1 MTTFKITLAYD
12 GTDYIGWQRQAS
24 GTSIQGLLEDALG
37 ALDERDVAAAGAG
50 RTDAGVH
57 ALGQVASFT
66 LARALPCNTIVRALN
81 ARLPDAVRVLS
92 AEEARPSFHARFDA
106 RTKTYQYRIWNG
118 DVMPPFE
125 RRYAWHL
132 TGALD
137 VAAMCRAARL
147 IEGGHDFSA
156 FQSAGSDVATTVRTI
171 SVSRIADCGLRSDCG
186 SLDCGLR
193 SDCGSWID
201 DSMSTD
207 ESVRASIRNHN
218 PQSALLVY
226 EIAGDGFLRHM
237 VRAIV
242 GTLVEIGRG
251 RRPVEWMTAV
261 LASRDRAA
269 AGQTA
274 PALGLFLA
282 RVGYDDTP

>member
-37 ALDERDVAAAGAG
+37 ALDGRDVAAAGAG

-66 LARALPCNTIVRALN
+66 LARALPCDTIVRALN

-92 AEEARPSFHARFDA
+92 AEEARASFHARFNA

-156 FQSAGSDVATTVRTI
+156 FQSAGTEVATTERTI
-171 SVSRIADCGLRSDCG
+171 AASRITSEDAGL
-186 SLDCGLR
+186 L
-193 SDCGSWID
+193 
-201 DSMSTD
+201 
-207 ESVRASIRNHN
+207 A
-218 PQSALLVY
+218 Y
-226 EIAGDGFLRHM
+226 EITGDGFLRHM
-237 VRAIV
+237 VRSIV

-251 RRPVEWMTAV
+251 RRPASWMDEV
-261 LASRDRAA
+261 IASRDRGA
-269 AGQTA
+269 AGPTA
-274 PALGLFLA
+274 PAAGLFLMSVDYRGA
-282 RVGYDDTP
+282 LADET